1 MQYIEQTITGM
12 DGTTARFIGY
22 VPDNS
27 PEIVP
32 DRTRPTVLL
41 SLIHI

>member
-1 MQYIEQTITGM
+1 MQYIEQTIPGM

-27 PEIVP
+27 PKSC
-32 DRTRPTVLL
+32 PTA
-41 SLIHI
+41 HAPPC

>member
-22 VPDNS
+22 VPPKS
-27 PEIVP
+27 C
-32 DRTRPTVLL
+32 PTA
-41 SLIHI
+41 HAPPC